1 MIHTPLWE
9 RVSVTER
16 CAGVYM
22 VPSRCCWQGRSTFP
36 HNNVLPLN
44 KQHGNIL
51 MRHVFFLF
59 GRCTA
64 CASLSP
70 CTYSPWA
77 VSAVCC
83 AERSKSNIIQ
93 HPALQMRPMQ
103 LPRIPVRLKH
113 QTCCSPYNDPPQSTS
128 SCLSSTLCT
137 SSFNLLPSQRAKRRW
152 RRSSMKKG
160 DSFQGLLLDLGINL
174 QSSEKAEKVRV
185 DGDVVGKKNCGSIK
199 WKIITL

>member
-1 MIHTPLWE
+1 
-9 RVSVTER
+9 
-16 CAGVYM
+16 
-22 VPSRCCWQGRSTFP
+22 
-36 HNNVLPLN
+36 
-44 KQHGNIL
+44 

-59 GRCTA
+59 GHCTA
-64 CASLSP
+64 CASLSL

-128 SCLSSTLCT
+128 PRLSSTLCT
-137 SSFNLLPSQRAKRRW
+137 SSFNLLPSQRANKRR
-152 RRSSMKKG
+152 RRSSTKKAIH
-160 DSFQGLLLDLGINL
+160 SLLLDLGINL

-185 DGDVVGKKNCGSIK
+185 AGDVVGKKLWINQMKNNNTLVEHLRNINHPKNLSIFRK
-199 WKIITL
+199 QHI